1 MDAQEEIVETVE
13 TEDQPEKKRPL
24 ISLLRSTRGGTE
36 FIEKVIMIGLFALV
50 AAVGVS
56 YIADKVTNKFT
67 EQGDSI
73 ESDVH
78 GSIPTP

>member
-1 MDAQEEIVETVE
+1 MAAQEEIVETVE
-13 TEDQPEKKRPL
+13 TEDQPAKKKPL

-56 YIADKVTNKFT
+56 YIADKVTDKFT

>member
-1 MDAQEEIVETVE
+1 MAELEITETP
-13 TEDQPEKKRPL
+13 TEKTEKKPRR
-24 ISLLRSTRGGTE
+24 SLLRSTRGGTE

-56 YIADKVTNKFT
+56 YIADKVTDKFT

-78 GSIPTP
+78 GSIPSP

>member
-1 MDAQEEIVETVE
+1 MAANEEIIETTDPE
-13 TEDQPEKKRPL
+13 PQPEKKPRL
-24 ISLLRSTRGGTE
+24 SLLRSTRGGTE

-56 YIADKVTNKFT
+56 YIADKVTDKFT

>member
-1 MDAQEEIVETVE
+1 MAVTNEELTV
-13 TEDQPEKKRPL
+13 TENTEEPKAKK
-24 ISLLRSTRGGTE
+24 SLLRSTRGGTE
-36 FIEKVIMIGLFALV
+36 FIEKIIMIGLFALV

-56 YIADKVTNKFT
+56 YIADKVTDKFT

>member
-1 MDAQEEIVETVE
+1 MAD
-13 TEDQPEKKRPL
+13 KKKDKKADKSKK
-24 ISLLRSTRGGTE
+24 SLVRNKRGGTE

-56 YIADKVTNKFT
+56 YIAEKVGHKFT
-67 EQGDSI
+67 EQGDTI
-73 ESDVH
+73 EADVH